1 MVIWIRKSIWSNLK
15 VSNYLGKKT
24 KSSDFAKYCM
34 ALSKLAYPGGAQ

>member
-1 MVIWIRKSIWSNLK
+1 MAIWMKKSIWSNLK

-24 KSSDFAKYCM
+24 KSGDFVKHCM